1 MVLRM
6 DLDLPGTDTAAVRVS
21 LPRKH
26 RPELR
31 DVGRRGVILD
41 PLLQLRNAA
50 GLGSE
55 QMRNAGKDLCY
66 FATGD
71 VTMFAQFEESAL
83 DAKCGAAMSTVRC
96 L

>member
-1 MVLRM
+1 MDDEILGITTVYSITKRVGGPPMVLRM
-6 DLDLPGTDTAAVRVS
+6 DLDLPGTDTAGVRVS

-50 GLGSE
+50 GTRLG
-55 QMRNAGKDLCY
+55 A
-66 FATGD
+66 
-71 VTMFAQFEESAL
+71 
-83 DAKCGAAMSTVRC
+83 DAERREGRVLLRDR
-96 L
+96 